1 MFNYEDDIL
10 DELDEELYHYGVGHL
25 HGGNS
30 GRYKWG
36 SGEKPFHHSTDFLAR
51 IDELKKE
58 GKSES
63 DIAKYLGILNDD
75 GKPSSTKLRIQI
87 SLANSEVRRAKHIQ
101 AKKLREEGKTLDEIA
116 EIMGFKNDSSV
127 RTLLNEDRAVRMNQ
141 AQTTADFLKEVVDKK
156 GMIDVGKGVEYELG
170 NISKEKLNEAL
181 YILELEEY
189 PTYTGGISQPTN
201 PGQQT
206 IQKVLCPPGTQHKD
220 IYSMDQV
227 HSVADYEKRLTDN
240 GDNVRPTFHY
250 PASMDSKRLAIRY
263 AEEGGIDKDGVMEIR
278 RGVKDLSLGNSHY
291 AQVRILVD
299 GDRYL
304 KGMAIYSDDLPDG
317 VDVLFN
323 TNKST
328 GTSKRDV
335 LKKISDDPDNPFG
348 SLIKEHGG
356 QSFYDDPKGKFTDS
370 VTGKKQSLSLI
381 NKRAEEGDWQEW
393 SDTLPSQFLAKQK
406 PELVKKQLGLSAAA
420 RQEEFN
426 DIMALENP
434 TVKKHLLMKFADTCD
449 SDASHLQAA
458 SLPRQKY
465 HVILPVPEL
474 KDTEVYAPKY
484 KNGEQLALIRFPHAG
499 TFEIPIVT
507 VNNKHKKAKS
517 MLGNAI
523 DAIGINS
530 KVAETLSGAD
540 FDGDTVMTIPVNS
553 KVKITSTPR
562 LNGLIGFDPKIK
574 YGTIEN
580 EKGERVNA
588 NGIKVKI
595 MGETQKGIE
604 MGKASN
610 LITDMTI
617 KGASDDELEK
627 AVRHSMVVIDAPKHK
642 LDYRQSYIDNDI
654 ANLKKKYMGHE
665 DTIFKSGYTE
675 GASTLLSRANA
686 EVDVLKRK
694 GSPHIDKETGEVTY
708 KTVREEYV
716 GKDGKTHVRTQKSTQ
731 MAEVKDANIL
741 SSGHPVE
748 DLYASYAN
756 KMKNLANKARKEM
769 MSTGNLKYS
778 PSAKEAYSKER
789 ESLLSKLNISQKN
802 APKERLALRLAN
814 SEIQAKRQDNPDM
827 TKKELKKLRQQATA
841 RARVKVGAQRTPIEI
856 TDKEWEAIQAGAI
869 SENKLT
875 EILKNTDIDVL
886 REKATPRT
894 RKNTLSNAKLSLISS
909 MSSRGYT
916 ISEIADR
923 LGVSPSTVSKH
934 LK

>member
-1 MFNYEDDIL
+1 M
-10 DELDEELYHYGVGHL
+10 GHL
-25 HGGNS
+25 NGGNS

-36 SGEKPFHHSTDFLAR
+36 SGKNPFHHSTDFLSR
-51 IDELKKE
+51 INELKKE
-58 GKSES
+58 GKSDSE
-63 DIAKYLGILNDD
+63 IAGYLGILGDD
-75 GKPSSTKLRIQI
+75 GKPSSTKLRIQV
-87 SLANSEVRRAKHIQ
+87 SLASNELRRAKCEQ
-101 AKKLREEGKTLDEIA
+101 AKTLRNEGKSLNEIA
-116 EIMGFKNDSSV
+116 KIMGFKNDSSV
-127 RTLLNEDRAVRMNQ
+127 RTLLNENRAVRMNK
-141 AQTTADFLKEVVDKK
+141 AQTTADFLKEMVNKK
-156 GMIDVGKGVEYELG
+156 GMIDVGKGVEHELG

-181 YILELEEY
+181 YILELEGY

-220 IYSMDQV
+220 IYNMDKV
-227 HSVADYEKRLTDN
+227 NSVSDYEKRLTDDGEN
-240 GDNVRPTFHY
+240 IRPSFHY

-263 AEEGGIDKDGVMEIR
+263 SEDGGAEKDGVIEIR
-278 RGVKDLSLGNSHY
+278 RGVEDLSLGKSHY

-304 KGMAIYSDDLPDG
+304 KGMALYSDNMPDG
-317 VDVLFN
+317 VDVIFN
-323 TNKST
+323 TNKKSDVP
-328 GTSKRDV
+328 KRDV

-348 SLIKEHGG
+348 SLIKENGG

-370 VTGKKQSLSLI
+370 VTGNKQSLSLI

-393 SDTLPSQFLAKQK
+393 ADTLPSQFLAKQK
-406 PELVKKQLGLSAAA
+406 PDLIKRQLGLSASA
-420 RQEEFN
+420 REEEYK
-426 DIMALENP
+426 DICALDNP
-434 TVKKHLLMKFADTCD
+434 TIKKHLLMKFADECD
-449 SDASHLQAA
+449 SAASHLKAA

-465 HVILPVPEL
+465 HVILPITDL
-474 KDTEVYAPKY
+474 KDNEVYAPKY
-484 KNGEQLALIRFPHAG
+484 NNGEQIALIRYPHAG
-499 TFEIPIVT
+499 TFEIPILT
-507 VNNKHKKAKS
+507 VNNKHKNAKS
-517 MLGNAI
+517 ILGNAI
-523 DAIGINS
+523 DAVGINS
-530 KVAETLSGAD
+530 KVADRLSGAD

-562 LNGLIGFDPKIK
+562 LEGLEGFDPKMK

-580 EKGERVNA
+580 NKGERVNA

-617 KGASDDELEK
+617 RGASPEELAK

-665 DTIFKSGYTE
+665 DTIFKNGYTE

-686 EVDVLKRK
+686 EVDIVKRK
-694 GSPHIDKETGEVTY
+694 GSPKIDKDTGEVSY
-708 KTVREEYV
+708 KTVREEYI
-716 GKDGKTHVRTQKSTQ
+716 GKDGKTHIRTQKSTQ
-731 MAEVKDANIL
+731 MAEVKDARLL

-748 DLYASYAN
+748 ETYAAYAN

-769 MSTGNLKYS
+769 MSTGNLKYN
-778 PSAKEAYSKER
+778 PSAKAAYATER
-789 ESLLSKLNISQKN
+789 ESLLAKLNISQKN

-814 SEIQAKRQDNPDM
+814 SEIQAKKQDNPDM

-841 RARVKVGAQRTPIEI
+841 RARARVGAKREPIDI
-856 TDKEWEAIQAGAI
+856 TVKEWEAIQAGAI
-869 SENKLT
+869 SEHKLS
-875 EILKNTDIDVL
+875 EILKNTDIDKV
-886 REKATPRT
+886 REYATPKNY
-894 RKNTLSNAKLSLISS
+894 KNTLSSSKVSLISS

-923 LGVSPSTVSKH
+923 LGVSSTTVSKY